1 MKQNITTEKEM
12 REYKAII
19 HESVSVNMENF
30 NFFFLPCRLDN
41 FPLSMEM
48 KKLHVA

>member
-30 NFFFLPCRLDN
+30 KFFLPCRLDN

-48 KKLHVA
+48 KKVHVA